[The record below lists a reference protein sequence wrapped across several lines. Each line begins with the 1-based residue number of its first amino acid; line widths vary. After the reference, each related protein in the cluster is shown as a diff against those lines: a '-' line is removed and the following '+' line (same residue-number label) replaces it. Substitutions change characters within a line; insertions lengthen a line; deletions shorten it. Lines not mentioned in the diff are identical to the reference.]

1 MIRRLLLAALLLS
14 GLTACDQVKQV
25 SDTVGSATDKAGI
38 CVQALKLAGFTPN
51 LSDPAQAARDAKK
64 TSDDLAQLANQ
75 SPDATLT
82 KALGDMSHKVG
93 ELTTGNLTPARVTD
107 WASSKASTAAA
118 LTKACA

>member
-1 MIRRLLLAALLLS
+1 LIRRLLLAAVLVT
-14 GLTACDQVKQV
+14 GLTACEQVKQA
-25 SDTVGSATDKAGI
+25 SDTVGTATDKASI

-64 TSDDLAQLANQ
+64 TSDDLAQLASQ
-75 SPDATLT
+75 SPDATLK

-93 ELTTGNLTPARVTD
+93 ELTTGTLTPGRVTD
-107 WASSKASTAAA
+107 WASGKVNTVTA